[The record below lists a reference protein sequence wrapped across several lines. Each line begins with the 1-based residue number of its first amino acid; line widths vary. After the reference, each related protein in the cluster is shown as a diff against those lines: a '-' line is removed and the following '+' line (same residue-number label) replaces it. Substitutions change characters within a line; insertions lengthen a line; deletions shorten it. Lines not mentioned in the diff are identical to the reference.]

1 MFELKEV
8 RHFNTYGLL
17 MAEKYSSLKGENP
30 KLETFTITSNV
41 SSSIC
46 SVNKD
51 LNSSFY
57 SVMLYCYLIYFSFFI
72 YFVFLVASVLIFE
85 FKSHFMIIVCRLL

>member
-30 KLETFTITSNV
+30 KLETFTITSNL

-51 LNSSFY
+51 LNSS
-57 SVMLYCYLIYFSFFI
+57 SESEELYCSLMYSSSFI
-72 YFVFLVASVLIFE
+72 EFVVGMSTLNWTIF
-85 FKSHFMIIVCRLL
+85 